1 MIDIDIDLSKYP
13 SKLAVLYSGGADST
27 LLYYLAV
34 TSIIRNRLG
43 KSLDLI
49 IIDRYNNPVD
59 RATVLYNDLKLQ
71 LGDSITTLKFI
82 PLSDAVPGNLQILQA
97 VDKIKEDYDAIL
109 WGINQYPDDTAIR
122 PKNSSYQINFSTFKA
137 PDKLHLPFAKF
148 KKTDIIDTYVQLG
161 ITDVLNKTH
170 SCGEPVD
177 QPCGKCFN
185 CRERIWAFTQLG
197 LEPNLG
203 I

>member
-1 MIDIDIDLSKYP
+1 M
-13 SKLAVLYSGGADST
+13 LYSGGADST
-27 LLYYLAV
+27 LLYYLV
-34 TSIIRNRLG
+34 ISSIMQNYPD

-49 IIDRYNNPVD
+49 IVDRYNNPVQ
-59 RATVLYNDLKLQ
+59 RATDLYNKIRSDINDTISKLR
-71 LGDSITTLKFI
+71 FV
-82 PLSDAVPGNLQILQA
+82 PLPTDTPGNLQVMYA
-97 VDKIKEDYDAIL
+97 VDKIKADYDAIF

-137 PDKLHLPFAKF
+137 PDKLHLPFANF
-148 KKTDIIDTYVQLG
+148 KKTDIIDTYVKLG

-170 SCGEPVD
+170 SCGEPVAV
-177 QPCGKCFN
+177 PCGECFN

>member
-1 MIDIDIDLSKYP
+1 MINIDLNMYP
-13 SKLAVLYSGGADST
+13 NRMAVLYSGGADST
-27 LLYYLAV
+27 LLYYLV
-34 TSIIRNRLG
+34 ISSIMQNYPE

-49 IIDRYNNPVD
+49 IVDRYNNPVD
-59 RATVLYNDLKLQ
+59 RATTLYNNIRLSIGDTITKLR
-71 LGDSITTLKFI
+71 FI
-82 PLSDAVPGNLQILQA
+82 PLPDSVPGHQQVLQA
-97 VDKIKEDYDAIL
+97 VDKIKNEYDAIL
-109 WGINQYPDDTAIR
+109 WGINQYPDDETIR
-122 PKNSSYQINFSTFKA
+122 PKNSSYQIDFENFKA

-148 KKTDIIDTYVQLG
+148 KKTDIIETYVKLG
-161 ITDVLNKTH
+161 ITDILYNTH

-177 QPCGKCFN
+177 QPCGECFN

>member
-1 MIDIDIDLSKYP
+1 MINIDLSEYP

-27 LLYYLAV
+27 LLYYLV
-34 TSIIRNRLG
+34 ISSIMQNYPE

-49 IIDRYNNPVD
+49 IVDRYNNPVD
-59 RATVLYNDLKLQ
+59 RATTLYNNIRSTIR
-71 LGDSITTLKFI
+71 DSVTRLRFI
-82 PLSDAVPGNLQILQA
+82 PLSDSVPGNLQVLRA
-97 VDKIKEDYDAIL
+97 VDKIKADYDAIF
-109 WGINQYPDDTAIR
+109 WGINQYPDDNSIR
-122 PKNSSYQINFSTFKA
+122 PKNSSYQINFDTFKA

-148 KKTDIIDTYVQLG
+148 KKTDIIETYVKLG
-161 ITDVLNKTH
+161 ITDILYNTH

-177 QPCGKCFN
+177 QPCGECFN